1 MCGIIGYIGKRK
13 AAPVLLEGLRRLEY
27 RGYDSAGMALG
38 TTGKLHLAKRAGRVD
53 ELAQALDD
61 MPEDATIGIA
71 HTRWATH
78 GAPNQINAHPH
89 LDASG
94 KVAVVHNGIIENYAS
109 LKDLLRSEGVTFK
122 SETDT
127 EVLAH
132 LISRHYE
139 GSLADAVQSALE
151 LVKGTYGLAVIH
163 ADHDDQIV
171 VARQGSPL
179 IVGIADN
186 EMVVASDVS
195 AIVSH
200 TSRVIYLSDGEI
212 ATLNDHECD
221 VRSRESVRVHKD
233 IQEIETRLDQIEKG
247 DFEHF
252 MLKEIF
258 EQPESIANTLR
269 GRLRPAEDEI
279 GLGGLSSLE
288 RDLARVSRL
297 ILVACGTSWHAAL
310 VAEYIIETLA
320 RLPVEVEY
328 ASEFRYRNPV
338 LDPHTAVL
346 AISQSGETADT
357 LAAVREAKRRG
368 ALVLGLV
375 NVVAS
380 SIARE
385 TDAGVYLHAGPE
397 IGVASTKAFT
407 SQLAALSMIALMLA
421 RQRHLSQHDLADRVQ
436 DLAGL
441 PDALRQALA
450 TNDQVRD
457 IAIEYAGC
465 ENWLYLGRGE
475 LYPVAMEGALK
486 LKEISYIHAEGLA
499 AAEMKHGP
507 IALIT
512 PQMPVVILVNHGPFF
527 EKIVSNI
534 EEVRARGG
542 KIIAVAPSTSK
553 RLAELADHVVKVPQL
568 HRLLQP
574 LSTVIPLQLIAY
586 HAAVQRGCNVDK
598 PRNLAKSVTV
608 E

>member
-1 MCGIIGYIGKRK
+1 
-13 AAPVLLEGLRRLEY
+13 
-27 RGYDSAGMALG
+27 MALG
-38 TTGKLHLAKRAGRVD
+38 TPGGLHLAKRAGKVE
-53 ELAQALDD
+53 ELAKALSD
-61 MPEDATIGIA
+61 MPEDATTGIA

-78 GAPNQINAHPH
+78 GAPNEINAHPH
-89 LDASG
+89 LDGSG
-94 KVAVVHNGIIENYAS
+94 KVAVVHNGIIENYTS
-109 LKDLLRSEGVTFK
+109 LKDLLCSEGVTFR
-122 SETDT
+122 SDTDT

-132 LISRHYE
+132 LIARHYE
-139 GSLADAVQSALE
+139 GSLAEAVQAALE
-151 LVKGTYGLAVIH
+151 LVKGTYGLAVVH
-163 ADHDDQIV
+163 ADHYDEIV

-179 IVGIADN
+179 IIGVGDD
-186 EMVVASDVS
+186 EMVVASDAS

-200 TSRVIYLSDGEI
+200 TSRVIYLSDGEV
-212 ATLNDHECD
+212 ATLKDHECD

-279 GLGGLSSLE
+279 VLGGLSSFG
-288 RDLARVSRL
+288 RDLARINRL

-310 VAEYIIETLA
+310 VAEYIIEMLA

-328 ASEFRYRNPV
+328 ASEFRYHNPV

-407 SQLAALSMIALMLA
+407 SQLAALSMIALVLA
-421 RQRHLSQHDLADRVQ
+421 RQRHLSQHDLADRVK

-441 PDALRQALA
+441 PEALREALS
-450 TNDQVRD
+450 TNDLVRE
-457 IAIEYAGC
+457 IAVKYAGC

-512 PQMPVVILVNHGPFF
+512 PEMPVVILVNEGPFV

-534 EEVRARGG
+534 EEVRSRGG

-553 RLAELADHVVKVPQL
+553 KLADLADHVIEVPRL
-568 HRLLQP
+568 HPLLQP
-574 LSTVIPLQLIAY
+574 LSTVIPLQLLAY